1 MLVGAVVA
9 VPVVVGDRV
18 GAALAVG
25 AAHTVSAAPEAPRIL
40 AVDDDADALG
50 ELVRALAGSGSVV
63 LIARDADAGLR
74 LAIEQ
79 VPDLIIASVDLPGV
93 DGWALAKHVRSR
105 PRLALIPFIFLSR
118 GDTHEDRLRGF
129 QLGGDDFVRKPLRAG
144 ELGARVQGSLRRQAR
159 IVGAVQQPL
168 REVSASPGREPGRV
182 GIAGTLE
189 QVGLPA
195 LLTLLELERKTGV
208 LTLLRREPQ
217 REACL
222 YVVEGRVRGAQ
233 LGGRQPLRHAAA
245 VYELLRWDS
254 GRFEFVVRPVGMA
267 DEIGLTTGEL
277 LLEGARRID
286 ADLRC

>member
-1 MLVGAVVA
+1 MS
-9 VPVVVGDRV
+9 
-18 GAALAVG
+18 AAL
-25 AAHTVSAAPEAPRIL
+25 EAPRIL
-40 AVDDDADALG
+40 AVDDDADALC
-50 ELVRALAGSGSVV
+50 ELVRALEGSGCVV

-79 VPDLIIASVDLPGV
+79 VPDLIVASVDLPGV

-105 PRLALIPFIFLSR
+105 PRLALIPFIFLTR

-129 QLGGDDFVRKPLRAG
+129 QLGGDDFVRKPLRAA

-159 IVGAVQQPL
+159 IVGAVQQHL
-168 REVSASPGREPGRV
+168 REVSARPAPEPGRL

-195 LLTLLELERKTGV
+195 LLTMLELEHKTGV
-208 LTLLRREPQ
+208 LTLLRRDPP

-222 YVVEGRVRGAQ
+222 YIVAGRVHGAH
-233 LGGRQPLRHAAA
+233 LAGRQPLHRAAA

-254 GRFEFVVRPVGMA
+254 GRFEFVARPVA
-267 DEIGLTTGEL
+267 QRDEIGLSTGEL

-286 ADLRC
+286 ADVRC